1 MATNKPYGD
10 NARIGS
16 VCERSQVLNPKTQLW
31 TKRDTETGQFMS
43 VKKTGGVYKGIRKE
57 K

>member
-1 MATNKPYGD
+1 MATNKAYGD
-10 NARIGS
+10 NARIGL

-31 TKRDTETGQFMS
+31 TKRDTETG
-43 VKKTGGVYKGIRKE
+43 GVYKGIRKE